1 MITGV
6 DVKAAICFAATGIP
20 FLTGATKTVDLKFY
34 SYSALNG
41 YT

>member
-6 DVKAAICFAATGIP
+6 DVKAVVCVSANAIP